1 MISVTPM
8 PNRRIHKPSDALLD
22 RIVDAKE
29 REERRRGVE
38 AARLRLDVAQA
49 IHDLREKEGLSQTAL
64 ADLVGTKQPNI
75 SRLENGESGGL
86 PSLDLL
92 GRVAAALNARLE
104 VRIVRPRKGARRR
117 STARKRAAQ
126 RRK

>member
-1 MISVTPM
+1 MS
-8 PNRRIHKPSDALLD
+8 NRTTRKPSDALLD
-22 RIVDAKE
+22 RIVDTKE

-38 AARLRLDVAQA
+38 AARLRLELAQA
-49 IHDLREKEGLSQTAL
+49 VHDLREREGLSQSEL

-75 SRLENGESGGL
+75 SRLENGEIAGL

-92 GRVAAALNARLE
+92 GRVAAALNGRLD
-104 VRIVRPRKGARRR
+104 VRIVRPRKGARRK
-117 STARKRAAQ
+117 SATRKKATQ

>member
-1 MISVTPM
+1 M

-104 VRIVRPRKGARRR
+104 VRMVRPRKGARRR
-117 STARKRAAQ
+117 GG
-126 RRK
+126 